1 MIASLPIRE
10 VTVFGDRAEVVRR
23 GELRVDAGVQ
33 EVVVE
38 DLPASLVEGTV
49 RAGARSTVSVR
60 LLSTDVR
67 TVFLEES
74 QNPEVLRLTVQL
86 EELEAETVA
95 RARRRDAI
103 NLRRSFLASL
113 SNQGGRAVARALAHG
128 EADVTAAT
136 AIAGLLSAQSE
147 ELDGQEAQLD
157 AQEREAAKQRDALGR
172 RIAAIGEAGATRRRQ
187 VAVGME
193 MTGPGDVELEVRY
206 NVLRCRW
213 APIYDI
219 RLTSADGPTDL
230 RLTYLAEVT
239 QSTGE
244 DWGGVALL
252 LSTARTTGGTQVPEL
267 EPWLLQPYQP
277 PRAMMSAAGAP
288 MGAPGPSVDERTLVG
303 GDVML
308 RPHMA
313 KSLRAAP
320 MQSAD
325 MASAAVEA
333 DGPAVTFR
341 VGGASRVPSDGSPH
355 KVLVGE
361 FPVEHR
367 IDYVTAPK
375 LAAEACRRATVT
387 NTSPGPLLPGLG
399 RLFTDSQMIGVTRVP
414 LVAPRDEFELS
425 LGVDDRIKVEREM
438 VSGAAE
444 KKVLQ
449 DRRVL
454 SQGFRIEITNL
465 TGRRQHVVVRDQ
477 LPISHDDRIRV
488 RDPRLSPAPTDQD
501 EMGRLEWE
509 LDIDDGVKREIGI
522 RYTIEH
528 PRDLR
533 ILNLPPVS
541 G

>member
-1 MIASLPIRE
+1 MEMHTVAIAAGLDASGEARIALENAVHDYGPQVLGNPRLLCNLFKDLMPDSPREASLLVTATEAGAVAMVDQRVATTSLPSHRLSSEVGPATGPPSHRAMGGRSVSRRPDRARSSGVISPAEMIASLPIRE

-23 GELRVDAGVQ
+23 GELRVDEGVQ

-86 EELEAETVA
+86 EELEAETAA

-113 SNQGGRAVARALAHG
+113 SNNGGRAVARALAHG

-136 AIAGLLSAQSE
+136 AIAGLLSAQSG

-187 VAVGME
+187 VAVGLE

-244 DWGGVALL
+244 DWDGVSLL
-252 LSTARTTGGTQVPEL
+252 LSTARTTGGTRVPEL

-277 PRAMMSAAGAP
+277 PRPMMSAAGAP
-288 MGAPGPSVDERTLVG
+288 MGAPAPECRRTELW
-303 GDVML
+303 
-308 RPHMA
+308 
-313 KSLRAAP
+313 
-320 MQSAD
+320 
-325 MASAAVEA
+325 SAA
-333 DGPAVTFR
+333 
-341 VGGASRVPSDGSPH
+341 
-355 KVLVGE
+355 
-361 FPVEHR
+361 
-367 IDYVTAPK
+367 
-375 LAAEACRRATVT
+375 
-387 NTSPGPLLPGLG
+387 TSCC
-399 RLFTDSQMIGVTRVP
+399 
-414 LVAPRDEFELS
+414 
-425 LGVDDRIKVEREM
+425 
-438 VSGAAE
+438 
-444 KKVLQ
+444 
-449 DRRVL
+449 
-454 SQGFRIEITNL
+454 
-465 TGRRQHVVVRDQ
+465 GRRWQ
-477 LPISHDDRIRV
+477 SHC
-488 RDPRLSPAPTDQD
+488 
-501 EMGRLEWE
+501 GRRRCRARRW
-509 LDIDDGVKREIGI
+509 RA
-522 RYTIEH
+522 R
-528 PRDLR
+528 PSRQMAR
-533 ILNLPPVS
+533 R
-541 G
+541 